1 MIGLGVGIDY
11 ALFIVT
17 RYREGLQL
25 GLSVEEAVVE
35 SIDTSGRAVL
45 FAGITVI
52 ISLIGLF
59 LMGLSFVTGIAVASS
74 IGVLMMILGSLTLA
88 ARRCSAGSA
97 GASTTRRGRP

>member
-17 RYREGLQL
+17 RYREGFKL
-25 GLSVEEAVVE
+25 GLSVEDAVAE

-52 ISLIGLF
+52 ISLIGLT
-59 LMGLSFVTGIAVASS
+59 L
-74 IGVLMMILGSLTLA
+74 IGPQLR
-88 ARRCSAGSA
+88 ARRRRRLGRSAC
-97 GASTTRRGRP
+97 